1 MTKQIEFGWV
11 KDIPTNKT
19 PRMGLVRF
27 ELSYAVDLD
36 DKAMVDHAKECLYED
51 IMSMVK
57 HDETFNGIRVEE
69 NPEVSY
75 DDIPE
80 FLLGER
86 DMEE

>member
-1 MTKQIEFGWV
+1 MTKQIEFNWV
-11 KDIPTNKT
+11 KDIPIKQV

-27 ELSYAVDLD
+27 ELSYAVDLND
-36 DKAMVDHAKECLYED
+36 EAMVDHAKECLYED

-57 HDETFNGIRVEE
+57 HDETFNCIRVEE
-69 NPEVSY
+69 NNDIEY

-86 DMEE
+86 EIE

>member
-1 MTKQIEFGWV
+1 MNKQAEFGWV
-11 KDIPTNKT
+11 KDIPTKQV

-27 ELSYAVDLD
+27 ELSYAVDLND
-36 DKAMVDHAKECLYED
+36 EAMVDHAKECLYED

-69 NPEVSY
+69 NTDIDY

-80 FLLGER
+80 FLLGEK
-86 DMEE
+86 DIE

>member
-11 KDIPTNKT
+11 KDIPKV

-27 ELSYAVDLD
+27 ELSYAVDLND
-36 DKAMVDHAKECLYED
+36 NEMVDHAKECLYED
-51 IMSMVK
+51 VMSIVK

-69 NPEVSY
+69 NTEVSY

-80 FLLGER
+80 FLLEEE
-86 DMEE
+86 DME

>member
-11 KDIPTNKT
+11 KDIPTNNV

-27 ELSYAVDLD
+27 ELSYAVDLN
-36 DKAMVDHAKECLYED
+36 DKEMVDHAKECLYED

-57 HDETFNGIRVEE
+57 HDETFNCIRVEE
-69 NPEVSY
+69 NSDIEY
-75 DDIPE
+75 DNIPE